1 MSRPVRLARP
11 TVQRSQQE
19 TPMTSRRYATKA
31 EWAAAMAADL
41 DRQAAAVG
49 AERSG
54 SWRRRHARRDGAA
67 RLMREAARYRRMAE
81 RYVARG
87 V

>member
-1 MSRPVRLARP
+1 MSNR
-11 TVQRSQQE
+11 
-19 TPMTSRRYATKA
+19 RRYATKA

-49 AERSG
+49 AERGG
-54 SWRRRHARRDGAA
+54 SWRRRHARNDGAT
-67 RLMREAARYRRMAE
+67 RLAREAARYRRMAE
-81 RYVARG
+81 RFVVQG